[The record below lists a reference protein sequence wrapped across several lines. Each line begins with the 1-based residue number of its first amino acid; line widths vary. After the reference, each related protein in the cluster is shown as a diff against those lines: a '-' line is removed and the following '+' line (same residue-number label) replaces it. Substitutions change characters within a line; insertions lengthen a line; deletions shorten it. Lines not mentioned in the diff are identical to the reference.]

1 MRQKES
7 RRPSMRR
14 LLFDP
19 TAAERYPLADPNDP
33 RVEANMIDLGASL
46 PLLARAIVI
55 CSGWYRTD
63 PHSALQSSRAPHL
76 SRLSLDSCCVGYCY
90 GALSVVGHSRE

>member
-19 TAAERYPLADPNDP
+19 PAAERYPLADPNDS

-55 CSGWYRTD
+55 GVLGGI
-63 PHSALQSSRAPHL
+63 ALILIQLYSRRGPL
-76 SRLSLDSCCVGYCY
+76 IFPV
-90 GALSVVGHSRE
+90 